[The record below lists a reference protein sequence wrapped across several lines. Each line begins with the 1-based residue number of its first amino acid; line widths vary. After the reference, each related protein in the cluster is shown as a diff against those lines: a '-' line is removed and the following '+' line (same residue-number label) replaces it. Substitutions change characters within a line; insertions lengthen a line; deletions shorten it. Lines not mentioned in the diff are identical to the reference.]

1 MTDELQQIFN
11 LIIDNTLEKDIKNA
25 IYSPICIALLSRL
38 YKANENIS
46 FSKDITNAV
55 TKIFDLDFTEIYEK
69 EKSDDCDRMSDLV
82 ALMTDTLVNFFK
94 DKKAIIH
101 FCNIVSCDIK
111 SKIKICKIR
120 VDYTEQ

>member
-11 LIIDNTLEKDIKNA
+11 LIIDNTLEKNIENA
-25 IYSPICIALLSRL
+25 VYRPVCVALLARL
-38 YKANENIS
+38 YKANKNIN

-69 EKSDDCDRMSDLV
+69 EKSDNCDHMPELF

-94 DKKAIIH
+94 DKKVIIH

-120 VDYTEQ
+120 DDYTEQ

>member
-11 LIIDNTLEKDIKNA
+11 LIIDNTLEKNIESA
-25 IYSPICIALLSRL
+25 VYRPVCVALLARL
-38 YKANENIS
+38 YKANKNIN

-55 TKIFDLDFTEIYEK
+55 TKIFDLDITEIYEK
-69 EKSDDCDRMSDLV
+69 EKSDNCDRMSDLV

-94 DKKAIIH
+94 DKKVIIH
-101 FCNIVSCDIK
+101 FCNIVSCDIE